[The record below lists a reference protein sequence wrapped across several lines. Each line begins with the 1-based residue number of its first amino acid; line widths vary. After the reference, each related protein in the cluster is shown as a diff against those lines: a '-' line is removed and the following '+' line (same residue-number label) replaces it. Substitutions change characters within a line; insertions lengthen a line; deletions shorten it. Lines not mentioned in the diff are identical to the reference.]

1 SIKYFD
7 IKNEYNEGANY
18 FRKYLQYAELVS
30 LGQLEAAN
38 NVLNAINNK
47 NNFEL
52 SSGVVN
58 HLKAEIEKLGYYA
71 TKNIGQSKFKCNLAV
86 KKNEADETFLLGI
99 ILDDD
104 KHYANNDILEQYLLK
119 PEILKSNG
127 WNICQIYSKDWIENK
142 ERVVKLIH
150 AQLKNET
157 FFDEIEVE
165 VIKEIQELEQNAL
178 EQINSHSEQQNTFDR
193 YISTAN
199 GSNKFWK
206 ICTDGANIIVQYGKV
221 GTKGQRMIKAFGS
234 EDEAKYEMN
243 KLIAQ
248 KVAKDYVKENE

>member
-1 SIKYFD
+1 
-7 IKNEYNEGANY
+7 
-18 FRKYLQYAELVS
+18 
-30 LGQLEAAN
+30 
-38 NVLNAINNK
+38 
-47 NNFEL
+47 
-52 SSGVVN
+52 VVN
-58 HLKAEIEKLGYYA
+58 HLKAEIEKLGYYV

-86 KKNEADETFLLGI
+86 KKNEADEAFLLGI
-99 ILDDD
+99 VLDDD

-150 AQLKNET
+150 AQLKNES

-199 GSNKFWK
+199 GSNKFWE

-248 KVAKDYVKENE
+248 KVAKDYVKETE